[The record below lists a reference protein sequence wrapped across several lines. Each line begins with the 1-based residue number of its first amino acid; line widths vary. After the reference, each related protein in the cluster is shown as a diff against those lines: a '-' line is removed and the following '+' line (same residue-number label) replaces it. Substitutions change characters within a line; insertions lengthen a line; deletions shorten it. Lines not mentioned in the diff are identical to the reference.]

1 MNKFF
6 GYALAVTILSVG
18 TSWVKMVS
26 GPSSSSSPGSSWSSN
41 SGSWGSGGGFG
52 GGGGGHK

>member
-6 GYALAVTILSVG
+6 GYALLVSIFTVG
-18 TSWVKMVS
+18 TSWVRFVS
-26 GPSSSSSPGSSWSSN
+26 APSSSSSSHGSSWSSS
-41 SGSWGSGGGFG
+41 SGSWGGG

>member
-6 GYALAVTILSVG
+6 GYALVVTILSVG
-18 TSWVKMVS
+18 SSWGRFINSPGLSS
-26 GPSSSSSPGSSWSSN
+26 GYHGSSWSSS
-41 SGSWGSGGGFG
+41 SGSWGGG